1 MTVRPLL
8 LASVRR
14 GRPVSFRSVV
24 AAYHAVNECIEPAK
38 RFVER
43 AEMMKMP
50 LAEVGTNVLICSSSR
65 PRSPAIARVS
75 NRGVV
80 EVGNLQDTLNE
91 LDASW
96 TTLKNDIQR
105 SHEQGQVT
113 AAFWE
118 AFVRDFGAWTNYH
131 RRYSNAWVAG
141 PGTLGEADRQRTVL
155 TRWRSAYAALGL
167 EPSGLQSVPP
177 GPGVLERAASTLGP
191 GGINAAANSISNVG
205 AAIAVVAVA
214 GVVALVV
221 IEAKSVLPRF

>member
-50 LAEVGTNVLICSSSR
+50 LAEVGTNVLICSGSR
-65 PRSPAIARVS
+65 
-75 NRGVV
+75 RGGV

-113 AAFWE
+113 TAFWE